1 MKTALPMLR
10 LSSVFSRF
18 FLVNEGENIFGGR
31 MDVKVWP
38 LHGPHPH
45 EFHL

>member
-1 MKTALPMLR
+1 MKTALLR
-10 LSSVFSRF
+10 LSSVFLKIF
-18 FLVNEGENIFGGR
+18 FGDEGGNIFGRR